1 MARHDNAYV
10 MTAGEGA
17 GGDSAE
23 RVAVAGYMY
32 DSAPPVVAFTGHEA
46 RKGEDGPI
54 VSRTPERSM
63 MNAHPRHTEERVHG
77 ARVAGEDM
85 DRPAK

>member
-10 MTAGEGA
+10 MTAGERA

-23 RVAVAGYMY
+23 RVAVSGYMY
-32 DSAPPVVAFTGHEA
+32 DSTPPVVAFAGHEA
-46 RKGEDGPI
+46 RQGEDGPI
-54 VSRTPERSM
+54 VSRSPERSM
-63 MNAHPRHTEERVHG
+63 MNAYARHTEEGVHG
-77 ARVAGEDM
+77 ARIAGEDM